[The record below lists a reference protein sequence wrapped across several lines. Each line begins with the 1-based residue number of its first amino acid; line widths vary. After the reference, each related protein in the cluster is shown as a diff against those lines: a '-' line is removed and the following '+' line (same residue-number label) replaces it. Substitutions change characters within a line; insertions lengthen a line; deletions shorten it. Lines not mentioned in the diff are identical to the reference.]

1 MNDDNNKI
9 ANNLYELRRHGNQEF
24 PFAIYKNHFIKKRLQ
39 YISLHWHPEI
49 EIIYID
55 NGSLE
60 LMINEKKYILKKNDA
75 MLVNPY
81 ELHGMTMLEECIWYA
96 TVFNPRLIYGF
107 DDSVIKSKYFKNS
120 PFHNI
125 LLQDSAKYYLKE
137 ILVTD
142 KNVVNYELKIIKNL
156 LGLYDEIYQKIDDN
170 LLTSSSAIN
179 NIKVKKLIDF
189 INENYNNKIKID
201 DAAHKLG
208 ICRSE
213 ICKLFRYELHT
224 TFTEYISRLRI
235 EHAIELLNS
244 SEANITQ
251 ISELVG
257 FNSSSYFT
265 EIFKRFYNISPLEYK
280 NQYITKKT
288 SKC

>member
-9 ANNLYELRRHGNQEF
+9 ANNLYELRHHGNQEF

-60 LMINEKKYILKKNDA
+60 LMVNEKKYILKKNDA

-81 ELHGMTMLEECIWYA
+81 ELHGMAMLEECIWYA

-142 KNVVNYELKIIKNL
+142 KNTVNYELKIIKNL
-156 LGLYDEIYQKIDDN
+156 LSL
-170 LLTSSSAIN
+170 
-179 NIKVKKLIDF
+179 
-189 INENYNNKIKID
+189 
-201 DAAHKLG
+201 
-208 ICRSE
+208 
-213 ICKLFRYELHT
+213 
-224 TFTEYISRLRI
+224 
-235 EHAIELLNS
+235 
-244 SEANITQ
+244 
-251 ISELVG
+251 
-257 FNSSSYFT
+257 
-265 EIFKRFYNISPLEYK
+265 
-280 NQYITKKT
+280 
-288 SKC
+288 

>member
-9 ANNLYELRRHGNQEF
+9 ANNLYELRHHGNQEF

-39 YISLHWHPEI
+39 YISLHWHPEV

-55 NGSLE
+55 NGSL
-60 LMINEKKYILKKNDA
+60 LLFVNEKKYIMKENDV

-81 ELHGMTMLEECIWYA
+81 ELHGMTMIDECIWHA
-96 TVFNPRLIYGF
+96 IVFNPRLIYGF
-107 DDSVIKSKYFKNS
+107 DDSIIKSKYFKNS
-120 PFHNI
+120 PFHNL
-125 LLQDSAKYYLKE
+125 LLQYSTKYYLKE
-137 ILVTD
+137 ILAID
-142 KNVVNYELKIIKNL
+142 KSNNNYELKIIKNL
-156 LGLYDEIYQKIDDN
+156 LSLYDEIYQNIDDN

-179 NIKVKKLIDF
+179 NLKVKRLIDF

-201 DAAHKLG
+201 DVAHKLG

-213 ICKLFRYELHT
+213 VCKLFRDELHT
-224 TFTEYISRLRI
+224 TFTEYISKLRI

-251 ISELVG
+251 ISEFVG
-257 FNSSSYFT
+257 FSSPSYFT
-265 EIFKRFYNISPLEYK
+265 ETFKKFFNISPLEYK
-280 NQYITKKT
+280 NQNKKD
-288 SKC
+288 

>member
-9 ANNLYELRRHGNQEF
+9 ANNLYELRHHGNQEF

-39 YISLHWHPEI
+39 YISLHWHPEV

-55 NGSLE
+55 NGSL
-60 LMINEKKYILKKNDA
+60 LLFVNEKKYIMKENDV

-81 ELHGMTMLEECIWYA
+81 ELHGMTMIDECIWHA
-96 TVFNPRLIYGF
+96 IVFNPRLIYGF
-107 DDSVIKSKYFKNS
+107 DDSIIKSKYFKNS
-120 PFHNI
+120 PFHNL
-125 LLQDSAKYYLKE
+125 LLQDSTKYYLKE
-137 ILVTD
+137 ILAID
-142 KNVVNYELKIIKNL
+142 KSNNNYELKIIKNL
-156 LGLYDEIYQKIDDN
+156 LSLYDEIYQNIDDN

-179 NIKVKKLIDF
+179 NLKVKRLIDF

-201 DAAHKLG
+201 DVAHKLG

-213 ICKLFRYELHT
+213 VCKLFRDELHT
-224 TFTEYISRLRI
+224 TFTEYISKLRI

-251 ISELVG
+251 ISEFVG
-257 FNSSSYFT
+257 FSSPSYFT
-265 EIFKRFYNISPLEYK
+265 ETFKKFFNISPLEYK
-280 NQYITKKT
+280 NQNKKD
-288 SKC
+288 